1 VSEAR
6 RLVIVGAGHGGVQVA
21 VSLRQGNFDGSITLL
36 SDEAHLPY
44 HRPPL
49 SKLDRK
55 SDTIAVVPLRSAKFF
70 AEHEIELRAEAA
82 TVEVDREARMVRL
95 ATGDAVEYEHLVLAT
110 GARARR
116 LDCVD
121 DSIDGVYHL
130 RALGDSCEMWERI
143 RTSKDVVIVGGGFLG
158 LEVAAG
164 ARKLGCSVVVVE
176 NAPRLMERAVSAPV
190 SAFLESYHR
199 AHGVDFLLEDSLE
212 CIEARTAQVTGVRT
226 RRGRHLEA
234 DTVLIS
240 VGAEPNTALA
250 EGAGL
255 VVDRGIVVDRH
266 LCTSDARVSAIGD
279 CARWNTING
288 VSLRLESVQ
297 NAVDQARC
305 VADRIVGRTYAY
317 DSVAWF
323 WSEQGQCRLQMAGLG
338 SVDDE
343 VVLRSDE
350 HVEGIAAFRF
360 RAGALTSVETV
371 DQPDIHMAARRL
383 LERGVTITPSHV
395 RDPRVDLKALAR
407 DSAEPAPL
415 LTVET

>member
-1 VSEAR
+1 MSKGR
-6 RLVIVGAGHGGVQVA
+6 RVVIVGAGHGGVQVA
-21 VSLRQGNFDGSITLL
+21 VSLRLGGFDGGITLL

-44 HRPPL
+44 QRPPL
-49 SKLDRK
+49 SKLDRR

-70 AEHEIELRAEAA
+70 ADHEIEFRPEAA
-82 TVEVDREARMVRL
+82 TVEVDREARTVRL
-95 ATGDAVEYEHLVLAT
+95 ATCDAVEYEHLVLAT

-130 RALGDSCEMWERI
+130 RSLGDSSQMWERI
-143 RTSKDVVIVGGGFLG
+143 GTSKSVVIVGGGFLG
-158 LEVAAG
+158 LEVADG

-176 NAPRLMERAVSAPV
+176 NAPRLMERAVSPPV
-190 SAFLESYHR
+190 SAFLDSYHR
-199 AHGVDFLLEDSLE
+199 ANGVDILLDDSLA
-212 CIEARTAQVTGVRT
+212 CIEGRAAQVTGVRT

-234 DTVLIS
+234 DVVLVS
-240 VGAEPNTALA
+240 VGAEPNTGLA
-250 EGAGL
+250 ENAGL
-255 VVDRGIVVDRH
+255 AVDGGIVVDRH
-266 LCTSDARVSAIGD
+266 LCTSDARISAIGD
-279 CARWNTING
+279 CARWNTVNG

-305 VADRIVGRTYAY
+305 VADRIVGRPYAY

-323 WSEQGQCRLQMAGLG
+323 WSQQGQCRLQIAGLG

-350 HVEGIAAFRF
+350 HVEGVAAFRF

-371 DQPDIHMAARRL
+371 DRPDIHMAARRL
-383 LERGVTITPSHV
+383 LERGVAITPSHV
-395 RDPRVDLKALAR
+395 SDPRVDLKALAR

-415 LTVET
+415 LIVGT